1 LSINN
6 RATIKQVAKLAGVST
21 QTVSRVIN
29 DRPDVAPETR
39 ERIRHIIDELDY
51 QPSALARSLIQQRSF
66 TLGVVTAG
74 LKYIG
79 PSLTLNGITTQAE
92 ELGYAL
98 LLEELLRFDTAP
110 IKPILQN
117 LLTRHVDGIIW
128 AVPEV
133 GNNRRWVEETI
144 KDLPVPVVFLD
155 MASRPGIST
164 VSLDNE
170 EGGLLA
176 TRHLLE
182 QGRRRIGHI
191 SGPLDWWAARERK
204 QAWQRTMEEAG
215 IAVKDNHWVEGNWS
229 SSSGEAACGRL
240 LRSYPEMDAVFV
252 ANDQMALSVLRAAHR
267 QSLHVPQ
274 DLAVVGFDNLPE
286 SAYFWPSLTSIHQ
299 NLHRLGRLATEV
311 LADQVEAMQ
320 HQRDIQPQN
329 ILLSPELIIRESST
343 I

>member
-1 LSINN
+1 MSINN
-6 RATIKQVAKLAGVST
+6 RATIKQVAKIAGVST

-39 ERIRHIIDELDY
+39 ERIRHVIDELDY
-51 QPSALARSLIQQRSF
+51 QPSALARSLIQQRSY

-98 LLEELLRFDTAP
+98 LLEELLRFDTVP

-117 LLTRHVDGIIW
+117 LLTRHVDGIVW

-144 KDLPVPVVFLD
+144 KDIPVPVVFLD
-155 MASRPGIST
+155 MASHPGIST

-215 IAVKDNHWVEGNWS
+215 IAVMDNHWVEGNWS
-229 SSSGEAACGRL
+229 SSSGEAAFERL

-267 QSLHVPQ
+267 QSLRVPQ
-274 DLAVVGFDNLPE
+274 DLAVVGFDDIPE

-299 NLHRLGRLATEV
+299 NLQHLGRLATEV
-311 LADQVEAMQ
+311 LAGQVEAMH